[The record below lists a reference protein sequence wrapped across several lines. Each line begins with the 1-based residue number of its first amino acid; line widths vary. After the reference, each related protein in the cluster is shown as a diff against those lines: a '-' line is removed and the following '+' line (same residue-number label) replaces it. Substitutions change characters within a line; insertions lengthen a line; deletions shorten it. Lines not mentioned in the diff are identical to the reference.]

1 MQSEIIFTPAGKAD
15 VDRLAMLEVNLF
27 HTDRCS
33 KKSLRYLIQHAHVI
47 VAKKDVTDEILGYAV
62 LLNRK
67 NSMKMRI
74 YSFGIVP
81 AARNLGLAGKLLK
94 VLESIAVRSQRKTL
108 TLEVGDGNTAAINLY
123 KKHGFEQYGFRLGYY
138 EDGGHAILM
147 RKHLPEEAT
156 NNDHPLHQGS
166 SYQ

>member
-1 MQSEIIFTPAGKAD
+1 MQSEIIFIPAGKAD

-47 VAKKDVTDEILGYAV
+47 VAKKDATDEILGYAV

-74 YSFGIVP
+74 
-81 AARNLGLAGKLLK
+81 
-94 VLESIAVRSQRKTL
+94 
-108 TLEVGDGNTAAINLY
+108 
-123 KKHGFEQYGFRLGYY
+123 
-138 EDGGHAILM
+138 
-147 RKHLPEEAT
+147 
-156 NNDHPLHQGS
+156 
-166 SYQ
+166 